1 MVLSALLLGMAL
13 MRDCSQRKEH
23 MGDLSMSTLS
33 VRTFGNLHHTGR
45 HWSNREAWFVDHIP
59 DDSRVVDLGAGAMHL
74 NVSLNRARRGIHYVP
89 VDAHDRGVPA
99 MRVCMLNKWE
109 YPISL
114 TPQPTVIV
122 MQGVL
127 EYITDKAHF
136 LGAFR
141 CAYPSATILLSYT
154 AGHAVAEREQQ
165 QGWVAPLT
173 LKQLKEV
180 FDTLHLDVTKHTP
193 GCLDPSLTSQDCF
206 KIISRDQGSAGRH
219 LCNGLKHGP

>member
-1 MVLSALLLGMAL
+1 
-13 MRDCSQRKEH
+13 
-23 MGDLSMSTLS
+23 
-33 VRTFGNLHHTGR
+33 
-45 HWSNREAWFVDHIP
+45 
-59 DDSRVVDLGAGAMHL
+59 
-74 NVSLNRARRGIHYVP
+74 
-89 VDAHDRGVPA
+89 
-99 MRVCMLNKWE
+99 MLNKWE

-154 AGHAVAEREQQ
+154 VGHALQER

-173 LKQLKEV
+173 LEQLKEV
-180 FDTLHLDVTKHTP
+180 FKTLHLDVTKHTR
-193 GCLDPSLTSQDCF
+193 GCLGTRPTSQDCF

-219 LCNGLKHGP
+219 LFCEGFN